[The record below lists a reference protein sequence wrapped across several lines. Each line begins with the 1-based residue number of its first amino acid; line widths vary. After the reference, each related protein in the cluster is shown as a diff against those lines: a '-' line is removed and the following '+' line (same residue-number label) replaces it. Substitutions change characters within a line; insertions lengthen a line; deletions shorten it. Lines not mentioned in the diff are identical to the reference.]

1 MRKNEN
7 FLKCPKF
14 KIVKN
19 VNYVNIYLTF
29 YYFFAMIDSFTIFS
43 FCTVSHPPISTI
55 SLFDILQNF
64 KILNF
69 IKIPTNLNIFKI
81 WHFFLAFCDIFN
93 RINLFFDIFKFFPVP
108 YIFQFWNSSRHL
120 IFSNNFQ
127 IFPIIMSSHFRNYQ
141 HSLKIFV
148 I

>member
-81 WHFFLAFCDIFN
+81 WNFWHFATFSTELIYFLTFLNFSRFLTFFN
-93 RINLFFDIFKFFPVP
+93 FGIPQGI
-108 YIFQFWNSSRHL
+108 
-120 IFSNNFQ
+120 
-127 IFPIIMSSHFRNYQ
+127 
-141 HSLKIFV
+141 
-148 I
+148 